1 MEGLRARQEAS
12 SITLLFPRV
21 ILAGLVVVPVVYG
34 GGGITPDYFVPLDT
48 TQNSRYLN
56 RLFSTNSMQEYT
68 VKYAQENNERLSTM
82 GLEEFR
88 ASFKV
93 TDGMLSDLVALAEG
107 NKLPFD
113 EKEFNRSKK
122 LLRQLTKA
130 YIARGIWDNDGFY
143 PIFNEQDEI
152 FQKAIRLMDE
162 ADKIALR

>member
-1 MEGLRARQEAS
+1 
-12 SITLLFPRV
+12 
-21 ILAGLVVVPVVYG
+21 
-34 GGGITPDYFVPLDT
+34 
-48 TQNSRYLN
+48 
-56 RLFSTNSMQEYT
+56 
-68 VKYAQENNERLSTM
+68 
-82 GLEEFR
+82 
-88 ASFKV
+88 
-93 TDGMLSDLVALAEG
+93 MLQDLVQLAEG

-113 EKEFNRSKK
+113 EKEFNRAKK